1 MDVELEVLGCRAGMP
16 ADGQASSGYLVTTAG
31 SRLLMDCGPGV
42 ATVLSAAGG
51 AQGVD
56 GIVISHLHLDHCYD
70 LLPIGKTLLSAHA
83 SYPDG
88 SDPTAA
94 GPDGLRPV
102 PLLVPAGARAVLD
115 DLAALFPVR
124 SMPLLD
130 KAFEVAFDVREYE
143 PGDVTRIGDCR
154 ISLHELRHAVPNC
167 GIRLDAPS
175 GSLAYTGDTG
185 MTDALIAL
193 ADGVDLLLAEAS
205 LERTDTGPHG
215 HLSGADAGRVA
226 AGAGAGRLVLTHFAS
241 TDPMWTDARLA
252 DAARHFTGPIH
263 IAAPGRRFLA
273 REPVPNSTRQP

>member
-1 MDVELEVLGCRAGMP
+1 MP

-31 SRLLMDCGPGV
+31 SRLLLDCGPGV

-51 AQGVD
+51 APGLD

-70 LLPIGKTLLSAHA
+70 LLPIGKGLLSAHA

-88 SDPTAA
+88 GGWTAA
-94 GPDGLRPV
+94 APEGLTPL
-102 PLLVPAGARAVLD
+102 PLLVPSGARAVLD

-143 PGDVTRIGDCR
+143 PGEVTWIGDCR
-154 ISLHELRHAVPNC
+154 ISLYELRHAVPNC

-185 MTDALIAL
+185 TTDALLAL

-205 LERTDTGPHG
+205 LERTDPGPHG

-226 AGAGAGRLVLTHFAS
+226 ARAGVGQLVLTHFAS
-241 TDPMWTDARLA
+241 TDPMWTDARRA
-252 DAARHFTGPIH
+252 DAARHFTGQIH
-263 IAAPGRRFLA
+263 IAAPGRRFPA
-273 REPVPNSTRQP
+273 RETVQSAERQP

>member
-1 MDVELEVLGCRAGMP
+1 MP
-16 ADGQASSGYLVTTAG
+16 ADGQASSGYLVTTEAA
-31 SRLLMDCGPGV
+31 RLLLDCGPGV
-42 ATVLSAAGG
+42 ATALSAAGG
-51 AQGVD
+51 AAGLG

-88 SDPTAA
+88 GDHPSTV
-94 GPDGLRPV
+94 PDGLAPV
-102 PLLVPAGARAVLD
+102 PLLVPSGARAVLD

-143 PGDVTRIGDCR
+143 PGTVTRIGDCR
-154 ISLHELRHAVPNC
+154 IGLHELRHAVPNC
-167 GIRLDAPS
+167 GIRMDAPS

-185 MTDALIAL
+185 TTDALLEL

-205 LERTDTGPHG
+205 LEHTDPGPHG

-226 AGAGAGRLVLTHFAS
+226 AGAGVGGLVLTHFAS
-241 TDPMWTDARLA
+241 TDPAWTEARRA
-252 DAARHFTGPIH
+252 DAADHFAGPIH
-263 IAAPGRRFLA
+263 IASPGRTFPTRPDRQRA
-273 REPVPNSTRQP
+273 ERQP

>member
-1 MDVELEVLGCRAGMP
+1 
-16 ADGQASSGYLVTTAG
+16 
-31 SRLLMDCGPGV
+31 
-42 ATVLSAAGG
+42 
-51 AQGVD
+51 
-56 GIVISHLHLDHCYD
+56 
-70 LLPIGKTLLSAHA
+70 
-83 SYPDG
+83 
-88 SDPTAA
+88 
-94 GPDGLRPV
+94 
-102 PLLVPAGARAVLD
+102 VPAGARAVLD

-130 KAFEVAFDVREYE
+130 RAFEVAFDVQEYE
-143 PGDVTRIGDCR
+143 PSDVTRIGDCQ
-154 ISLHELRHAVPNC
+154 ISLYELRHAVPNC

-185 MTDALIAL
+185 MTDALLAL

-241 TDPMWTDARLA
+241 TDPMWTDARRA

-273 REPVPNSTRQP
+273 REPVPNPTRQP